1 MSERPAQHSALD
13 ARDDLLWIVYR
24 WHLLQA
30 RLRPGGGN
38 SLSGMPR
45 GAASGVPI
53 DTHVSDLM
61 FEITEKVARFYGRL
75 LLDEVPTA
83 HGCRGACHGSL
94 EHRCDCPQ
102 GAQPITPERCPD
114 RVDPITTSAMPA
126 LLEQVARRA
135 GHFTADPMMA
145 LGFSDD
151 ASEYRDKVR
160 LTLER
165 PAPPTYV
172 GPCQHKGDD
181 GAGCDGELYVRE
193 HSEGGTCRACGSPF
207 TLTAQVEWLDR
218 EMAQRLMTA
227 SEIVSALMV
236 LGLPTPISTVKSWVR
251 RKRLME
257 VAPDSGLYR
266 LADAKALADR
276 RPLAATA

>member
-1 MSERPAQHSALD
+1 MSERTGQHSALD
-13 ARDDLLWIVYR
+13 ARDDLLWIADR
-24 WHLLQA
+24 WTLLRA

-38 SLSGMPR
+38 GLNGMPR

-61 FEITEKVARFYGRL
+61 FEITEKVARFYGRI

-83 HGCRGACHGSL
+83 HGCHGACHGSL
-94 EHRCDCPQ
+94 EHRCDCPA
-102 GAQPITPERCPD
+102 GALPITPERCPQ

-126 LLEQVARRA
+126 LLEQVARRH

-160 LTLER
+160 HTLER

-181 GAGCDGELYVRE
+181 GAGCEGELYVRE
-193 HSEGGTCRACGSPF
+193 HHGGGACRVCGTAF
-207 TLTAQVEWLDR
+207 TLAEQVEWLDR
-218 EMAQRLMTA
+218 ELAQRLMTA

-236 LGLPTPISTVKSWVR
+236 LGLPTPIGTVKSWIR
-251 RKRLME
+251 RERLVE
-257 VAPDSGLYR
+257 VSDDTGLYR

-276 RPLAATA
+276 RPLAVSA